1 MFGGRKPNVAEKLVL
16 SSICVSILIVLMGF
30 GGYFSL
36 KTVNSRLADALQ
48 NDIEP
53 FVQLE
58 QAGATLH
65 RVRGEVYRLSAMPEE
80 RERAEQALTT
90 AMAELNRIVESY
102 RASRLDPQEKVAFAQ
117 FENAWKAYAD
127 EIVGLLT
134 MMRADSSRRGLPPSL
149 LTRQGAAVDALN
161 ALLQTS
167 AGAGTGIRQ
176 FSADTFAFSGR
187 ILLALMVVAVILALG
202 VSLWVGRGVARN
214 IRVVIRAAEALS
226 EGDLTPR
233 AAVHSGDEIER
244 LARAFNLMADR
255 LQAMVAAERQA
266 KDQLQTA
273 IHEYAAFADAVA
285 RGDLATRLAA
295 RGSDDLSALAGNLN
309 MMADRLQTMVMAE
322 RQTKERLETAIH
334 EYAGFANTVARG
346 DLAMRL
352 TPQGSDDLGALAG
365 HLNTMAE
372 RLQGMVEAERRAT
385 ERLRVAL
392 HEYATFADAMARGD
406 LTQRLASRSEDEVG
420 ALAGNL
426 NAMSGSLREMTGQA
440 RDGVQGIGSASAQI
454 LATVSEQTASANEQS
469 AAVNQVTATVNE
481 VRAAA
486 EQTAQ
491 KAGDV
496 VGLAQASVR
505 VGQEG
510 AESVE
515 AILSAMGEIQA
526 KVGTIAGDVLA
537 LSERS
542 QQIGEI
548 IAVVNDIA
556 DQSNLLALNA
566 AIEAAKAGEQGKG
579 FAVVAAE
586 VRNLATQSKG
596 ATGKV
601 RGILGEIQKA
611 TNAAVLATEQGS
623 QKVEQGM
630 GLAQRAGGVI
640 GELAETIR
648 EAAQAVQQIAASA
661 KQQSTAMDQI
671 AAAMRDVNQATVQ
684 FVAGARQSQTAAE
697 GLNGLARQL
706 QTLTERYRIDV
717 IYPIQ
722 EGSRITKGR

>member
-1 MFGGRKPNVAEKLVL
+1 MDYVIF
-16 SSICVSILIVLMGF
+16 
-30 GGYFSL
+30 
-36 KTVNSRLADALQ
+36 
-48 NDIEP
+48 
-53 FVQLE
+53 
-58 QAGATLH
+58 
-65 RVRGEVYRLSAMPEE
+65 LSAVTAGNLILFLTMYLLYRRGIAIQLTLVVMGAVDTPTVAAFVLGKEGITPLRAGLALLLVMP
-80 RERAEQALTT
+80 
-90 AMAELNRIVESY
+90 V
-102 RASRLDPQEKVAFAQ
+102 
-117 FENAWKAYAD
+117 
-127 EIVGLLT
+127 IVGLV
-134 MMRADSSRRGLPPSL
+134 MWMVRRIINP
-149 LTRQGAAVDALN
+149 TRQMAAMA
-161 ALLQTS
+161 
-167 AGAGTGIRQ
+167 
-176 FSADTFAFSGR
+176 GR
-187 ILLALMVVAVILALG
+187 IAETDLAKFANAATALAAGERAPVITIETQPLP
-202 VSLWVGRGVARN
+202 SAR
-214 IRVVIRAAEALS
+214 
-226 EGDLTPR
+226 
-233 AAVHSGDEIER
+233 GDELGD
-244 LARAFNLMADR
+244 LARAFNRMIAQLQEVNTAFARMTGRLAEVAGAADSISQGDLAVNIAPHSERDVLGNAFVRMTGYLHAMAGAIGRIAEGDLSSRVTPRSDRDVLGVAFGQMIGYLDSMAGAADR
-255 LQAMVAAERQA
+255 LAQ
-266 KDQLQTA
+266 
-273 IHEYAAFADAVA
+273 
-285 RGDLATRLAA
+285 GDLLVAIAPQ
-295 RGSDDLSALAGNLN
+295 SNKDALGVAFGRMIANLKEMAG
-309 MMADRLQTMVMAE
+309 
-322 RQTKERLETAIH
+322 
-334 EYAGFANTVARG
+334 
-346 DLAMRL
+346 
-352 TPQGSDDLGALAG
+352 
-365 HLNTMAE
+365 
-372 RLQGMVEAERRAT
+372 
-385 ERLRVAL
+385 
-392 HEYATFADAMARGD
+392 
-406 LTQRLASRSEDEVG
+406 ASRQG
-420 ALAGNL
+420 AQ
-426 NAMSGSLREMTGQA
+426 SIST
-440 RDGVQGIGSASAQI
+440 ASAEI
-454 LATVSEQTASANEQS
+454 LATVSEHTASANEQS

-510 AESVE
+510 TDSVE

-526 KVGTIAGDVLA
+526 KVGMIAGDVLA

-623 QKVEQGM
+623 QQVAQGM

-706 QTLTERYRIDV
+706 QGLTERYKV
-717 IYPIQ
+717 
-722 EGSRITKGR
+722 

>member
-1 MFGGRKPNVAEKLVL
+1 MTIGIRLQLLLAFGAILLCTIAVGAAGVIQANQLNAHMTEMYDDEVIGTGQVAALAEGIPLIEDAVMDHVLGADAARKLEIEANMVALDRTVDATVEAIRKGEVHSARLAPVEEFVTAWTAYKQVRDSLVL
-16 SSICVSILIVLMGF
+16 PASRAGKTEDAHRYVGTDLDQRLTRVRQSLSGMIKTKADSARAIKAENEAIYARAWQLILIIL
-30 GGYFSL
+30 
-36 KTVNSRLADALQ
+36 
-48 NDIEP
+48 
-53 FVQLE
+53 
-58 QAGATLH
+58 
-65 RVRGEVYRLSAMPEE
+65 
-80 RERAEQALTT
+80 
-90 AMAELNRIVESY
+90 
-102 RASRLDPQEKVAFAQ
+102 VAA
-117 FENAWKAYAD
+117 
-127 EIVGLLT
+127 I
-134 MMRADSSRRGLPPSL
+134 
-149 LTRQGAAVDALN
+149 
-161 ALLQTS
+161 
-167 AGAGTGIRQ
+167 
-176 FSADTFAFSGR
+176 
-187 ILLALMVVAVILALG
+187 ILGVVVAQWMATRIQR
-202 VSLWVGRGVARN
+202 SLVAYGQFAGQ
-214 IRVVIRAAEALS
+214 VAA
-226 EGDLTPR
+226 GDLTR
-233 AAVHSGDEIER
+233 SLDIHSNDELGRLGD
-244 LARAFNLMADR
+244 
-255 LQAMVAAERQA
+255 
-266 KDQLQTA
+266 
-273 IHEYAAFADAVA
+273 
-285 RGDLATRLAA
+285 
-295 RGSDDLSALAGNLN
+295 
-309 MMADRLQTMVMAE
+309 
-322 RQTKERLETAIH
+322 
-334 EYAGFANTVARG
+334 
-346 DLAMRL
+346 
-352 TPQGSDDLGALAG
+352 
-365 HLNTMAE
+365 HLNT
-372 RLQGMVEAERRAT
+372 
-385 ERLRVAL
+385 
-392 HEYATFADAMARGD
+392 
-406 LTQRLASRSEDEVG
+406 
-420 ALAGNL
+420 
-426 NAMSGSLREMTGQA
+426 MSGSLRDLTGQV
-440 RDGVQGIGSASAQI
+440 RDGVHSMSAASAEI
-454 LATVSEQTASANEQS
+454 LATVSEHTASANEQS

-486 EQTAQ
+486 EQTAG

-526 KVGTIAGDVLA
+526 KVGMIAGDVLA

-623 QKVEQGM
+623 QKVAQGM

-706 QTLTERYRIDV
+706 QTLTERYRI
-717 IYPIQ
+717 
-722 EGSRITKGR
+722 

>member
-1 MFGGRKPNVAEKLVL
+1 VRMIAN
-16 SSICVSILIVLMGF
+16 
-30 GGYFSL
+30 L
-36 KTVNSRLADALQ
+36 K
-48 NDIEP
+48 EM
-53 FVQLE
+53 
-58 QAGATLH
+58 AGA
-65 RVRGEVYRLSAMPEE
+65 S
-80 RERAEQALTT
+80 
-90 AMAELNRIVESY
+90 
-102 RASRLDPQEKVAFAQ
+102 
-117 FENAWKAYAD
+117 
-127 EIVGLLT
+127 
-134 MMRADSSRRGLPPSL
+134 
-149 LTRQGAAVDALN
+149 RQGA
-161 ALLQTS
+161 QSIST
-167 AGAGTGIRQ
+167 
-176 FSADTFAFSGR
+176 
-187 ILLALMVVAVILALG
+187 
-202 VSLWVGRGVARN
+202 
-214 IRVVIRAAEALS
+214 
-226 EGDLTPR
+226 
-233 AAVHSGDEIER
+233 
-244 LARAFNLMADR
+244 
-255 LQAMVAAERQA
+255 
-266 KDQLQTA
+266 
-273 IHEYAAFADAVA
+273 
-285 RGDLATRLAA
+285 
-295 RGSDDLSALAGNLN
+295 
-309 MMADRLQTMVMAE
+309 
-322 RQTKERLETAIH
+322 
-334 EYAGFANTVARG
+334 
-346 DLAMRL
+346 
-352 TPQGSDDLGALAG
+352 
-365 HLNTMAE
+365 
-372 RLQGMVEAERRAT
+372 
-385 ERLRVAL
+385 
-392 HEYATFADAMARGD
+392 
-406 LTQRLASRSEDEVG
+406 
-420 ALAGNL
+420 
-426 NAMSGSLREMTGQA
+426 
-440 RDGVQGIGSASAQI
+440 ASAEI
-454 LATVSEQTASANEQS
+454 LATVSEHTASANEQS

-510 AESVE
+510 TDSVE

-526 KVGTIAGDVLA
+526 KVGMIAGDVLA

-623 QKVEQGM
+623 QQVAQGM

-706 QTLTERYRIDV
+706 QGLTERYKV
-717 IYPIQ
+717 
-722 EGSRITKGR
+722 

>member
-1 MFGGRKPNVAEKLVL
+1 MFGTRRLSVAAKLI
-16 SSICVSILIVLMGF
+16 SSFLFVAVIVLAVAVV
-30 GGYFSL
+30 GYLGMQAINRALQSMFDDELQPVAILGQVDAVFYRIRGDVYQFILLPEERSCIEQAIAANKAEIEKAQEQYATLNLVSEERAAWAKFTKAWSAYQQELANVTAQVRAGNQTEALRSL
-36 KTVNSRLADALQ
+36 TSGPAYTNTQAVADAL
-48 NDIEP
+48 DAVIE
-53 FVQLE
+53 VH
-58 QAGATLH
+58 TH
-65 RVRGEVYRLSAMPEE
+65 HSAL
-80 RERAEQALTT
+80 AEQEGT
-90 AMAELNRIVESY
+90 ATFRQNSLILA
-102 RASRLDPQEKVAFAQ
+102 VA
-117 FENAWKAYAD
+117 
-127 EIVGLLT
+127 
-134 MMRADSSRRGLPPSL
+134 SL
-149 LTRQGAAVDALN
+149 LGLAVAISIGLAIGRWISGNLNKVKHVAEQLAA
-161 ALLQTS
+161 
-167 AGAGTGIRQ
+167 
-176 FSADTFAFSGR
+176 
-187 ILLALMVVAVILALG
+187 
-202 VSLWVGRGVARN
+202 
-214 IRVVIRAAEALS
+214 
-226 EGDLTPR
+226 GDLTQR
-233 AAVHSGDEIER
+233 AIVHTGDEIEQ
-244 LARAFNLMADR
+244 LAQGFNVMADR
-255 LQAMVAAERQA
+255 LQE
-266 KDQLQTA
+266 
-273 IHEYAAFADAVA
+273 
-285 RGDLATRLAA
+285 
-295 RGSDDLSALAGNLN
+295 
-309 MMADRLQTMVMAE
+309 
-322 RQTKERLETAIH
+322 
-334 EYAGFANTVARG
+334 
-346 DLAMRL
+346 
-352 TPQGSDDLGALAG
+352 
-365 HLNTMAE
+365 
-372 RLQGMVEAERRAT
+372 MVEAERRAK
-385 ERLRVAL
+385 ERLQAAI
-392 HEYATFADAMARGD
+392 HEYSAFADTLAQGD
-406 LTQRLASRSEDEVG
+406 LTRRLAARDSDELG

-426 NAMSGSLREMTGQA
+426 NAMSASLGELSGEVRKGAQS
-440 RDGVQGIGSASAQI
+440 IGAASAEI
-454 LATVSEQTASANEQS
+454 LATVSEHTASANEQS

-510 AESVE
+510 TESVE
-515 AILSAMGEIQA
+515 AMLAGMAEIRA
-526 KVGTIAGDVLA
+526 KVEAIAGDVLA
-537 LSERS
+537 LSAQS

-648 EAAQAVQQIAASA
+648 AAAQAVQQIAASA

-706 QTLTERYRIDV
+706 QSLTERYKV
-717 IYPIQ
+717 
-722 EGSRITKGR
+722 

>member
-1 MFGGRKPNVAEKLVL
+1 MTIGIRLQLLLAFGVILVCTIAVGATGVIQANQLNAHMTEMYDDEVIGTGQIAALTESVMLMEDAVADHVLASEAARKAEVDATMAALDRAVDTTVEAIRKGELHQARLELVEEFVKAWVAYKQVRDTLVL
-16 SSICVSILIVLMGF
+16 PASRAGKSEDAHRYVGVDLDQRLTRVQQSLGGMIKTKADSARDIKSENEAIFGRAWQLIVLIAAAAIIAGIIVAQWMAQRIQR
-30 GGYFSL
+30 SL
-36 KTVNSRLADALQ
+36 TAYGQ
-48 NDIEP
+48 
-53 FVQLE
+53 F
-58 QAGATLH
+58 AG
-65 RVRGEVYRLSAMPEE
+65 
-80 RERAEQALTT
+80 Q
-90 AMAELNRIVESY
+90 
-102 RASRLDPQEKVAFAQ
+102 VA
-117 FENAWKAYAD
+117 
-127 EIVGLLT
+127 G
-134 MMRADSSRRGLPPSL
+134 
-149 LTRQGAAVDALN
+149 
-161 ALLQTS
+161 
-167 AGAGTGIRQ
+167 
-176 FSADTFAFSGR
+176 
-187 ILLALMVVAVILALG
+187 
-202 VSLWVGRGVARN
+202 
-214 IRVVIRAAEALS
+214 
-226 EGDLTPR
+226 GDLTGSL
-233 AAVHSGDEIER
+233 AVHGHDELGR
-244 LARAFNLMADR
+244 L
-255 LQAMVAAERQA
+255 
-266 KDQLQTA
+266 
-273 IHEYAAFADAVA
+273 
-285 RGDLATRLAA
+285 G
-295 RGSDDLSALAGNLN
+295 
-309 MMADRLQTMVMAE
+309 
-322 RQTKERLETAIH
+322 
-334 EYAGFANTVARG
+334 
-346 DLAMRL
+346 
-352 TPQGSDDLGALAG
+352 G
-365 HLNTMAE
+365 HLNTM
-372 RLQGMVEAERRAT
+372 
-385 ERLRVAL
+385 
-392 HEYATFADAMARGD
+392 
-406 LTQRLASRSEDEVG
+406 SS
-420 ALAGNL
+420 
-426 NAMSGSLREMTGQA
+426 SLRELTGQV
-440 RDGVQGIGSASAQI
+440 RDGVHGMSSASAEI
-454 LATVSEQTASANEQS
+454 LATVSEHTASANEQS

-510 AESVE
+510 TESVE
-515 AILSAMGEIQA
+515 AMLAGMAEIRA
-526 KVGTIAGDVLA
+526 KVEAIAGDVLA
-537 LSERS
+537 LSAQS

-648 EAAQAVQQIAASA
+648 AAAQAVQQIAASA

-706 QTLTERYRIDV
+706 QSLTERYKV
-717 IYPIQ
+717 
-722 EGSRITKGR
+722 